1 MLWTPLALGAGFG
14 HNMRMIMRLTAY
26 GLVLALGAFALQ
38 WIEYQHLSRT
48 YSTEI
53 VILVVATGFLALGVW
68 AGSRLTHR
76 APASPFER
84 NDAALRALNI
94 SPRELA
100 VLELIAD
107 GQSNKQ
113 IARSLGVS
121 PNTVKSHSGRLFAK
135 LEVERRTQAVAR
147 AKELRLIA

>member
-1 MLWTPLALGAGFG
+1 
-14 HNMRMIMRLTAY
+14 MIMRLTTY

-48 YSTEI
+48 YSTQI
-53 VILVVATGFLALGVW
+53 VILVVAAGFLALGIW
-68 AGSRLTHR
+68 AGSRLTR
-76 APASPFER
+76 PTPASTFER
-84 NDAALRALNI
+84 NDAALQALNI